1 MSRGSTSSKIIEQ
14 KEIEES
20 RLSIY
25 LACSVAPPPRHT
37 PLSVPGSLSD
47 QRQAM
52 QFCPQSLSLTSTL

>member
-25 LACSVAPPPRHT
+25 LACSVAPPHTHTTICPRIT
-37 PLSVPGSLSD
+37 VRPKAGNAILSTVFVFD
-47 QRQAM
+47 
-52 QFCPQSLSLTSTL
+52 

>member
-25 LACSVAPPPRHT
+25 LACSVAPPT